1 MENRAF
7 RTIRVELAGAVA
19 TITLNKPERKNPLG
33 TEMVNELCYALDDCR
48 EADDV
53 RVIVLTGEGNAF
65 SAGGDLQQMLGGNTD
80 DALPHRGDYAELLLR
95 FPSLGKPTIARIPG
109 VAMGGALGLIASCD
123 FAIACE
129 SAKLGAPEI
138 KRGFFPMMI
147 MAVLRRVVSRRR
159 LLEMILLGESI
170 SAREAERIEL
180 VSKAVPEDRL
190 DVEVA
195 ELASKLSAQS
205 PSAMRMGLAAF
216 HAQADQDLATALPF
230 LRQELA
236 KILGTDDAREGV
248 MAFLEKRAPRW
259 TGR

>member
-1 MENRAF
+1 MEPRTF
-7 RTIRVELAGAVA
+7 HTIRVELTESIA

-33 TEMVNELCYALDDCR
+33 TDMVNELCYALDDCR

-53 RVIVLTGEGNAF
+53 RVIVLTGAGHAF
-65 SAGGDLQQMLGGNTD
+65 SAGGDLQQMLGGGAD

-129 SAKLGAPEI
+129 SAKLGTPEI

-159 LLEMILLGESI
+159 LMEMILLGESI

-180 VSKAVPEDRL
+180 ISKAVPEDRL
-190 DVEVA
+190 DLEVSA
-195 ELASKLSAQS
+195 LATKLSAQS

-216 HAQADQDLATALPF
+216 HAQADQDLETALPF
-230 LRQELA
+230 LRQELV